1 MRHRSVLV
9 AATVA
14 IASAALVVNGAD
26 ASAITRASGVGPAG
40 VHVSSGA
47 EHGGRVIVVLKQQYS
62 SLKANRHE
70 GAART
75 AATQSSQ
82 AGIVSDIRAHGGTDV
97 RRLVSVNAVAAD
109 LSAAEIARLRANP
122 AVSVIQRDLP
132 VVQRTVP
139 EAPAASINSQVCPS
153 DPAQPLLEPEALTAT
168 HFESQ
173 PAQSTDADQI
183 ATGAGVIV
191 GLTNINTLAGN
202 PNLIRPDGQH
212 VVIDS
217 PTPNEDD
224 DNTDGGGD
232 EWYGDASAVAGQ
244 GTVTYDFSKELPT
257 SNLPTGCTFV
267 IKGISPDVSLV
278 DTGYF
283 GQGPGSSAAPA
294 FESQAIAGLDNAAIE
309 GGAQVISES
318 YGYGA
323 VPGQIDFSAIN
334 IANDQLVAAGITVV
348 ESAGDS
354 GSGGT
359 VEVPAYD
366 PLVIDAGAST
376 TFRLLAQAWGYTGW
390 ENDNIAALSSGDTTP
405 SNNVIDLVAP
415 GQGGEA
421 SCSQAS
427 ATCPATTLTEAFGGT
442 SQSAPFIAGAAAD
455 VIQAYADS
463 HGGADPTPALVK
475 EILTGSATDLDAPSD
490 NQGAGLLNVDAAVLA
505 AQQMPDSTVTNSSA
519 SVLPN
524 PTQLNVSGLGGSTSN
539 QTISLYNASST
550 AAKFSGT
557 FRATSAPTQIGPTTT
572 EPVTAPASGPYPPE
586 GADAAGLV
594 NQDVGPGLS
603 QLKVDMITPNPT
615 NDAVLSLLLF
625 DPDNNLAQVSY
636 DYSAGANGPV
646 SNNEEVTVN
655 DPEPGIWTAK
665 IVWNNGRS
673 HLQDP
678 PPTPGSYRGDI
689 SVRFMGQKTTSTK
702 AFSAVTIAAH
712 SSAPVTVPVK
722 LPAASGDSPVSL
734 EIVSNKGAA
743 ASVPVTRRTMIPS
756 AGGPL
761 SFTLGSSVARVF
773 GPLQSRTITVPAG
786 LKDLR
791 IQFSVP
797 DTSSNNIVDFFAVE
811 PDGIDGYYDR
821 AASTTPSLGEAKP
834 RIGHAAIT
842 VADPTPGVWTIQAMM
857 DLTESGMEFTQT
869 VTGSVSYNAGVTS
882 AISAPDSTSTD
893 LAPGETEAVS
903 VTVKNTAG
911 VGRTFTLQSTN
922 GDVSG
927 PAVYIGSGTTKKVT
941 GVMTA
946 PSTPGV
952 VQGQIVVVSNGSSL
966 SPLLD
971 SEGYF
976 FDLQSAAAFP
986 YEYTDGAP

>member
-9 AATVA
+9 AATAVF
-14 IASAALVVNGAD
+14 ASAALAVNGAG
-26 ASAITRASGVGPAG
+26 ASAADPSSVPASG
-40 VHVSSGA
+40 VHVSTDA
-47 EHGGRVIVVLKQQYS
+47 AHGGRVIVVLKQQYS
-62 SLKANRHE
+62 SLRANRSG

-75 AATQSSQ
+75 SATQSSQ
-82 AGIVSDIRAHGGTDV
+82 AGIVADIKAHGGTDV
-97 RRLVSVNAVAAD
+97 QRLVSVNAVAAN
-109 LSAAEIARLRANP
+109 LSGAEVARLRVNP

-132 VVQRTVP
+132 VVARAVP
-139 EAPAASINSQVCPS
+139 ESVAPNISRQVCPS
-153 DPAQPLLEPEALTAT
+153 DPKQPLLEPEALTDT

-173 PAQSTDADQI
+173 PAQPTDADQI
-183 ATGAGVIV
+183 ATGKGVIV

-202 PNLIRPDGQH
+202 PNLIRPDGEH
-212 VVIDS
+212 VVINS

-232 EWYGDASAVAGQ
+232 EWYGDASAIAGQ
-244 GTVTYDFSKELPT
+244 GTVTYDFANELPG
-257 SNLPTGCTFV
+257 SGLPEGCTFV

-283 GQGPGSSAAPA
+283 GQGPGSSTAPA

-323 VPGQIDFSAIN
+323 IPGQIDFSAIT

-376 TFRLLAQAWGYTGW
+376 TLRLLAQAWGYTGW
-390 ENDNIAALSSGDTTP
+390 DDDNIAALSSGGTTP
-405 SNNVIDLVAP
+405 SNNTIDLVAP
-415 GQGGEA
+415 GLGGEA

-427 ATCPATTLTEAFGGT
+427 ATCPSTTLTEAFGGT

-455 VIQAYADS
+455 VIQAYSDS
-463 HGGADPTPALVK
+463 HGGTPPTPALVK
-475 EILTGSATDLDAPSD
+475 QILTGTATDLDAPSD
-490 NQGAGLLNVDAAVLA
+490 NQGAGLLNVEAAVLA
-505 AQQMPDSTVTNSSA
+505 AQQMPGSTVSNSSA
-519 SVLPN
+519 SVLPS
-524 PTQLNVSGLGGSTSN
+524 PTQLNVSGAGGTTSN

-550 AAKFSGT
+550 SAKFSGT
-557 FRATSAPTQIGPTTT
+557 FRTTSAPTQIGLTTT
-572 EPVTAPASGPYPPE
+572 EPVTAPASGPYPSE
-586 GADAAGLV
+586 GADAADLV
-594 NQDVGPGLS
+594 NQNVPAGLS

-636 DYSAGANGPV
+636 DYSSGANGPV

-665 IVWNNGRS
+665 IVWNNGRA
-673 HLQDP
+673 HLQNP
-678 PPTPGSYRGDI
+678 PPTPGTYRGNI
-689 SVRFMGQKTTSTK
+689 SVRFMGQHTTSAR
-702 AFSAVTIAAH
+702 AFPAVTIAAH
-712 SSAPVTVPVK
+712 QSATVTVPVR
-722 LPAASGDSPVSL
+722 LPVASGDSPVSL
-734 EIVSNKGAA
+734 DIVSTNGAA
-743 ASVPVTRRTMIPS
+743 TSVPVTRRTMVPT

-761 SFTLGSSVARVF
+761 SFTLGSSVARGT
-773 GPLQSRTITVPAG
+773 GPLQSRTIDVPAG

-797 DTSSNNIVDFFAVE
+797 DTSADNIVDFFAVE
-811 PDGIDGYYDR
+811 PDGLDGYYDR
-821 AASTTPSLGEAKP
+821 AASTTPSSSEAKP
-834 RIGHAAIT
+834 RVGHAAIT
-842 VADPTPGVWTIQAMM
+842 VADPTPGLWTIQAMI

-869 VTGSVSYNAGVTS
+869 VTGSVSYNVGVTS
-882 AISAPDSTSTD
+882 AITAPDSAATD
-893 LAPGETEAVS
+893 ITEGQTQPVS
-903 VTVKNTAG
+903 VMVKNTTG
-911 VGRTFTLQSTN
+911 VGRTFQLLSTN
-922 GDVSG
+922 GDVTG
-927 PAVYIGSGTTKKVT
+927 PSVYIGSGTTKKVT
-941 GVMTA
+941 GTVTA
-946 PSTPGV
+946 PSNPGV
-952 VQGQIVVVSNGSSL
+952 VSGQIFVVSNGSAL

-971 SEGYF
+971 SQGYF
-976 FDLQSAAAFP
+976 FDLQSEAAFP
-986 YEYTDGAP
+986 YEYTDVAP